1 MLQAFDATAGAAM
14 PHSGAALWLGLR
26 TLRNLRKGLA
36 WAWLDTVCQY
46 RRSKIGPLWET
57 INVAVVVVGLAVVY
71 SGIFGGDT
79 VHLIGYIGLGLIIW
93 SAISSFVTE
102 GCTTFVRNAPLILTS
117 NISIDQY
124 VGRTLFKTLIT
135 FGHHLGIYIVGV
147 ALGFAPLTWVNLLAI
162 PGLF

>member
-1 MLQAFDATAGAAM
+1 MWCCGDYPVSYGKWKVVNEAAAFPASEMMRARM
-14 PHSGAALWLGLR
+14 RLFER
-26 TLRNLRKGLA
+26 TLVNVRTSFD

-135 FGHHLGIYIVGV
+135 FGHHLVI
-147 ALGFAPLTWVNLLAI
+147 
-162 PGLF
+162 